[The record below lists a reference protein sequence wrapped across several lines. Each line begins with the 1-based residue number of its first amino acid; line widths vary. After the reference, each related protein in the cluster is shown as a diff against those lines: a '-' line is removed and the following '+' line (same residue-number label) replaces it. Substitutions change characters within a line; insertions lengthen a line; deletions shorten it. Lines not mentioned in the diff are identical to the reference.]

1 MQMMFLIGG
10 LVAAAVLAIVL
21 AVRISSKKSGKK
33 VLWLLSIPVV
43 FGLVFSMVTY
53 VPTGYTGILVT
64 FGKVSP
70 NTLESGA
77 AWKSPFQQ
85 LVLMDN
91 RVQKVS
97 GVAAAFSKDIQQVD
111 VTYSVNYEI
120 DQSTAFNLYKT
131 VGTTYFDTV
140 VTPRLLENIK
150 GVTSKYTAENL
161 VENRT
166 ELSVKITEILMQE
179 MLEYG
184 INIKIVNI
192 ENIDFTDAFTDAVEA
207 KQVAEQT
214 LIKTRTEQEQ
224 EIVIANAEAEKKII
238 AAQAE
243 ADSIRIA
250 AEAEAER
257 IRIEAE
263 AQAEANRVLAESLSD
278 AVLRYQTIMQWD
290 GVLPRFMSD
299 DGTPLIELGE

>member
-1 MQMMFLIGG
+1 MMFLVGG
-10 LVAAAVLAIVL
+10 IIVAAVMAIVF
-21 AVRISSKKSGKK
+21 AVRIGSGKSSKKAM
-33 VLWLLSIPVV
+33 WFLSVPVGI
-43 FGLVFSMVTY
+43 GLVLSMVTY

-77 AWKSPFQQ
+77 AWKSPVQQ

-131 VGTTYFDTV
+131 VGTAYFDTV

-166 ELSVKITEILMQE
+166 ELSFKITEVLMQE
-179 MLEYG
+179 MMEYG

-192 ENIDFTDAFTDAVEA
+192 ENIDFTDAFTEAVEA

-224 EIVIANAEAEKKII
+224 AIVIANAEAEKKII

-257 IRIEAE
+257 IRIEAD
-263 AQAEANRVLAESLSD
+263 AQSEANLVLAASLSD
-278 AVLRYQTIMQWD
+278 TVLRYQTIMRWD
-290 GVLPRFMSD
+290 GVLPRFTSET
-299 DGTPLIELGE
+299 GTPLIDLGE